1 MSKKLK
7 QEKAIGTYKK
17 EVAYTP
23 RTLINLFFKNPE
35 VQNIKD
41 MTTLNSLYFSQY
53 GDYITESLEKEIKR
67 KRYVRY

>member
-7 QEKAIGTYKK
+7 QKQAIGAYKK

-23 RTLINLFFKNPE
+23 RTLIHLFFKNPE

-53 GDYITESLEKEIKR
+53 GDYITESLEREIER
-67 KRYVRY
+67 KRYVQY